1 MDLEP
6 CEEMLQAP
14 LLLGL
19 DLLLLEDLLLLVLDK
34 EVKPV
39 LQLAFTFWISTT
51 TSTRLFITTTKERI
65 WI

>member
-1 MDLEP
+1 LLLVDLVQSLLLLQWMHLEP

-34 EVKPV
+34 EVKP
-39 LQLAFTFWISTT
+39 Q
-51 TSTRLFITTTKERI
+51 
-65 WI
+65 